1 MSDHI
6 DISRERELIS
16 DAEVNRVHGY
26 ANFGGMTPRDVIRD
40 GVQKYAVGYA
50 GGATQI
56 AILREHG
63 LITKPKGIGY
73 AADLTKKG
81 KSYGRVIYQSNRALR
96 AALDAA
102 EAEKARAVE
111 AETER
116 CAAMLDTEADKCDN
130 AARWGGSKRY
140 VTDCKAAA
148 YALRDRAAAIRTGVK
163 P

>member
-1 MSDHI
+1 MNI
-6 DISRERELIS
+6 DDIRGSVARGWCQPETSSKVMDPDL
-16 DAEVNRVHGY
+16 AEAIAQQVH
-26 ANFGGMTPRDVIRD
+26 
-40 GVQKYAVGYA
+40 
-50 GGATQI
+50 
-56 AILREHG
+56 
-63 LITKPKGIGY
+63 
-73 AADLTKKG
+73 ADL
-81 KSYGRVIYQSNRALR
+81 A
-96 AALDAA
+96 AA